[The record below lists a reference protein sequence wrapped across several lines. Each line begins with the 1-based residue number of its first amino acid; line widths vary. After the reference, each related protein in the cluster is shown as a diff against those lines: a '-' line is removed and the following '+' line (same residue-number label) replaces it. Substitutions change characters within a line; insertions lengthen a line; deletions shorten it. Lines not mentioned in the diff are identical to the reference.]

1 MILTV
6 GLCIVCFFVIGLVFA
21 GVIIVRFL
29 GLENSKFELNKT
41 ETITE
46 FSGTSLLFC
55 VFVLKFVFSLF
66 LL

>member
-46 FSGTSLLFC
+46 FSDRKS
-55 VFVLKFVFSLF
+55 VV
-66 LL
+66 